1 MEDSDEPKLTPGQKV
16 QAIWVACFIIMVPA
30 SFIYQ
35 SCQEPVKHKSLI
47 EEPQPEKPKKP
58 SSGSKP
64 GGLKDIPL
72 RNRNKDAQSDPP
84 PVSSDRVE

>member
-1 MEDSDEPKLTPGQKV
+1 MADWDKQTPGQKV
-16 QAIWVACFIIMVPA
+16 QTIWVACFLVMVIA

-47 EEPQPEKPKKP
+47 EEPQPERLKKP
-58 SSGSKP
+58 SSGYKP

-72 RNRNKDAQSDPP
+72 RNRNKDAQPDPP